1 MEQVNEINS
10 KQNKSLSHLAW
21 RYIRLVKDG
30 GFTSYK

>member
-10 KQNKSLSHLAW
+10 KSNKLLRHLALW
-21 RYIRLVKDG
+21 YIRLVKDG